1 MNTIDMF
8 SPTIP
13 MDTAVCRTRRFFGWL
28 LKAKLGYRAHVAL
41 SGGIVEAADYRS
53 ADVDVVALS
62 GTSID
67 AADELRRLAPSRTR
81 SLIVAHLGGGL
92 SAEGPTISLVHCE
105 AGVARLFTGMK
116 LYFRIPFGW
125 HLSDGDRHFVLTPA
139 GICRRAKAP
148 WTSEDNRRV
157 MGLLAGRLFAMGV
170 RKG

>member
-1 MNTIDMF
+1 MNSINIMF
-8 SPTIP
+8 SPDIS

-28 LKAKLGYRAHVAL
+28 LKAKLGYRAHVTL

-62 GTSID
+62 GTSDD
-67 AADELRRLAPSRTR
+67 AADDLRRLAPSRTR

-92 SAEGPTISLVHCE
+92 TAEGPTVSLIHCE
-105 AGVARLFTGMK
+105 AGAARLFTGK

-125 HLSDGDRHFVLTPA
+125 HLSDGDRHFVLTPL

-157 MGLLAGRLFAMGV
+157 MGLLAGQLFAMGV
-170 RKG
+170 KKG